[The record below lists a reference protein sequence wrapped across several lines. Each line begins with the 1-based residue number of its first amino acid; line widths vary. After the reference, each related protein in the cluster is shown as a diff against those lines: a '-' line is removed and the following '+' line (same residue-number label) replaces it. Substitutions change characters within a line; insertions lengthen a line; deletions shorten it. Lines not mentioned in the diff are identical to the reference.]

1 MKTLLITAATLALAA
16 PALAAPEIGEPAPDF
31 TATDTNG
38 NEISLSD
45 YEGRKVILEW
55 SNDGCPYVQRHYE
68 GDMQA
73 LQEEL
78 TGQDIAWL
86 TIISSAPGKQGHV
99 TAEQANAITA
109 GEMEGR
115 PAASPSAVIL
125 DPEGEIGRMYEAKTS
140 PHMFVIDE
148 DGVLQ
153 YDGAI
158 DDSPRGPADE
168 AENYVTGALADL
180 EAGEPVDPART
191 QPYGCSVKYADS

>member
-1 MKTLLITAATLALAA
+1 MKTFLIAAAAALAS
-16 PALAAPEIGEPAPDF
+16 PAFAAPEIGAPAPDF

-38 NEISLSD
+38 KEVSLSD

-78 TGQDIAWL
+78 TGQDIVWL

-99 TAEQANAITA
+99 TPEEANAITA
-109 GEMEGR
+109 GEKEGR
-115 PAASPSAVIL
+115 PAAHPTAVIL

-158 DDSPRGPADE
+158 DDSPRGPAGE

-180 EAGEPVDPART
+180 EAGGSVDPART